1 MEKQFKEFIKTKSR
15 CLPQKKP
22 PHIPYTFLGKIT
34 SSAPVNFV
42 ATEFLKI
49 DTYSRVHKHMLV
61 MINFFQRYK
70 DMLHETNLLEL

>member
-22 PHIPYTFLGKIT
+22 HVPYTFLGKIT

-42 ATEFLKI
+42 VREFLKI
-49 DTYSRVHKHMLV
+49 DTYSRVYKHMLV
-61 MINFFQRYK
+61 MINFFQWYK